1 MFNCLHLHFYV
12 GTQSGFLHI
21 CVLANCL
28 IGPPNCITETLK
40 RHLPLAFC
48 TFMVSFTLVCS
59 LHPLQPNI
67 CGQKEWPNFSYL
79 YKFSLMTE
87 NKSHPPIQVLE
98 YFRTQFLTMKHS
110 VISNILNNDKLACV
124 RLPACT
130 CIYGRLVTHLCS
142 VMGMLTQLTCAIFF
156 DDD

>member
-1 MFNCLHLHFYV
+1 
-12 GTQSGFLHI
+12 
-21 CVLANCL
+21 
-28 IGPPNCITETLK
+28 
-40 RHLPLAFC
+40 
-48 TFMVSFTLVCS
+48 
-59 LHPLQPNI
+59 
-67 CGQKEWPNFSYL
+67 
-79 YKFSLMTE
+79 MTE